1 MPRVDWE
8 HVERAL
14 ASREPTRVTEP
25 VASRAAVAAI
35 LRGGAP
41 GLEILFIRRAEHEG
55 DPWSGQMGFPGG
67 RAEPGEDDLSRTAVR
82 ETREETG
89 IDLARDTERL
99 GRLDEVRA
107 MARMRPLDLAIT
119 PFVFRL
125 RSRAEAIL
133 SAEVRSLHWLPLDGI
148 LAPAAQSTMPYAY
161 QGTTLEFPCLRFD
174 GLVIWGL
181 TYRMFTNLQT
191 LLEATA
197 DPGRGLAEPP
207 PA

>member
-1 MPRVDWE
+1 MDWE

-14 ASREPTRVTEP
+14 ASRKPARVTEP

-35 LRGGAP
+35 LREGAP

-89 IDLARDTERL
+89 IDLSRDADRL

-125 RSRAEAIL
+125 RSREEAIL
-133 SAEVRSLHWLPLDGI
+133 SEEVRSLHWLPLDGL
-148 LAPAAQSTMPYAY
+148 LASATQSTMQYDY
-161 QGTTLEFPCLRFD
+161 QGTSLEFPCLRFE

-181 TYRMFTNLQT
+181 TYRMFTNFQK
-191 LLEATA
+191 LLEDTA
-197 DPGRGLAEPP
+197 DPGSRRAGP
-207 PA
+207 PAA